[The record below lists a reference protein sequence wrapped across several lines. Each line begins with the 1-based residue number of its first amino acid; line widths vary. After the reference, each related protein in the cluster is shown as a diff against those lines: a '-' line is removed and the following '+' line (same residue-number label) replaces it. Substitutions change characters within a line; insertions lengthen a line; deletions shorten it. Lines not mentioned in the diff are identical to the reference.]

1 MATYQ
6 EFFEELMRVL
16 REEHGFTGARK
27 AQPSDNWYDFA
38 SGYGQRVKY
47 YARFP
52 SGGRVSIELYI
63 GSDDKDWNKELFD
76 QLEER
81 KGDLESDFGETFKWE
96 RKNRYKSSEI
106 RVVRPG
112 SIEDDEETLREI
124 REWMVE
130 RLLKFKQVF
139 GPRLDELV
147 ELVV

>member
-16 REEHGFTGARK
+16 SEEHGFTGARM

-38 SGYGQRVKY
+38 SGFGQRVKY

-63 GSDDKDWNKELFD
+63 GSDDRDWNKDLFD
-76 QLEER
+76 QLR
-81 KGDLESDFGETFKWE
+81 KHQADIESELGETLEWN

-106 RVVRPG
+106 RVLRRG
-112 SIEDDEETLREI
+112 NIDDDEETLREI

-147 ELVV
+147 V

>member
-63 GSDDKDWNKELFD
+63 SSPDRDWNKALFD
-76 QLEER
+76 RLRECKDDIQSEL
-81 KGDLESDFGETFKWE
+81 GEPLKWE
-96 RKNRYKSSEI
+96 RNDSSNLSRI
-106 RVVRPG
+106 AVVRLG
-112 SIEDDEETLREI
+112 SIDDDEETLRGI

-139 GPRLDELV
+139 GPRLDG
-147 ELVV
+147 LVV

>member
-6 EFFEELMRVL
+6 EFFEDLMRVL
-16 REEHGFTGARK
+16 SEEHGFTEARK
-27 AQPSDNWYDFA
+27 AQPNDNWYDFA
-38 SGYGQRVKY
+38 SGFGQRVKY

-63 GSDDKDWNKELFD
+63 GSDDRDWNKDLFD
-76 QLEER
+76 QLR
-81 KGDLESDFGETFKWE
+81 KHQADIESELGETLKWS

-106 RVVRPG
+106 RVVRRG
-112 SIEDDEETLREI
+112 SIDDDEETLGEI

-147 ELVV
+147 V